1 MTKPKTVGLLYGME
15 RTFPEAL
22 AKSVN
27 ERAGGRVVAQPVKIG
42 AIRHDDIPEYDIV
55 VDRISHEVSFYRTY
69 LKAAAARGTQVINNP
84 FWWSAD
90 DKFFNNVVAQAAGVA
105 VPRTVILPHK
115 EHPPGTKAESFTN
128 LVYPVDWDAV
138 FSYLKFPIFLKP
150 AYGGG
155 WKDVYKVG
163 NPEEFFSAFSSTH
176 TLCMMA
182 QEAIEF
188 TEYYRC
194 YGIGRS
200 KVRVMRYDPKAPFH
214 ERYVK
219 GAPKTEPALEKRMTR
234 DAIALCEALGYDL
247 NTIEFAVRDG
257 IPYAIDFMNP
267 APDADVNSVGQEN
280 FDWVVAAV
288 TDLLI
293 ERALKPKGL
302 ELTGSWPALL
312 ASSSAA
318 RPSAAETRPAP
329 APARSA
335 TSPGAKGKP
344 APSGKGRR

>member
-1 MTKPKTVGLLYGME
+1 MTRPKTVGLLHGME
-15 RTFPEAL
+15 RSFPEAL

-27 ERAGGRVVAQPVKIG
+27 EKGRGRVTAQPVKIG
-42 AIRHDDIPEYDIV
+42 AIRHDDIPEYDII

-84 FWWSAD
+84 YWWSAD

-138 FSYLKFPIFLKP
+138 FAYLKFPVFMKP

-155 WKDVYKVG
+155 WKDVYKVS
-163 NPEEFFSAFSSTH
+163 NPEEFFSAFANTH

-194 YGIGRS
+194 YGIGR
-200 KVRVMRYDPKAPFH
+200 KDVRVMRYDPKASFEH
-214 ERYVK
+214 RYVRDA
-219 GAPKTEPALEKRMTR
+219 APTAPALLRRIEG
-234 DAIALCEALGYDL
+234 DCLALCRALGYDL
-247 NTIEFAVRDG
+247 NTVEFAVRDG
-257 IPYAIDFMNP
+257 VPIAIDFMNP
-267 APDADVNSVGQEN
+267 APDCDLFSVGQDN
-280 FDWVVAAV
+280 FDWVLRAVADMLIDRATNPKPIELAGNWPEKMKGTAV
-288 TDLLI
+288 
-293 ERALKPKGL
+293 KV
-302 ELTGSWPALL
+302 
-312 ASSSAA
+312 
-318 RPSAAETRPAP
+318 
-329 APARSA
+329 
-335 TSPGAKGKP
+335 
-344 APSGKGRR
+344 

>member
-1 MTKPKTVGLLYGME
+1 MTRPKTVGLLHGME
-15 RTFPEAL
+15 RSFPEAL

-27 ERAGGRVVAQPVKIG
+27 EKGRGRVNAAPVKIG
-42 AIRHDDIPEYDIV
+42 AIRHDEIPEYDII

-84 FWWSAD
+84 YWWSAD

-115 EHPPGTKAESFTN
+115 DHPPGTKAESFTN
-128 LVYPVDWDAV
+128 LVFPVDWSAV
-138 FSYLKFPIFLKP
+138 FAYLQFPVFMKP

-155 WKDVYKVG
+155 WKDVYKVS
-163 NPEEFFSAFSSTH
+163 NPDEFFSAFDNTH

-200 KVRVMRYDPKAPFH
+200 KVRIMRYDPKAPFH

-219 GAPKTEPALEKRMTR
+219 NAPKTDPALEKRMTR
-234 DAIALCEALGYDL
+234 DALALCEALGYDL

-257 IPYAIDFMNP
+257 VPYAIDFMNP
-267 APDADVNSVGQEN
+267 APDADVKSVGEEN
-280 FDWVVAAV
+280 FRWVVDAV

-293 ERALKPKGL
+293 ERAEKPRGL
-302 ELTGSWPALL
+302 EITGTWPQMLSPARVRRDEPP
-312 ASSSAA
+312 A
-318 RPSAAETRPAP
+318 RPASQPSRVASPGPRKDARTAP
-329 APARSA
+329 A
-335 TSPGAKGKP
+335 AKGRK
-344 APSGKGRR
+344 